1 MTMVSGKK
9 ILTLVLIP
17 ILAIT
22 ALSLINNG
30 KNKDIISLR
39 SGQNLIDGTQTVKIN
54 FQNKEIDTQDLK
66 IYYADAKSRFKPIR
80 GTWSKDAQGA
90 IFKSEKFYPTE
101 FVITSP
107 ANNLTFSIKGS
118 NLAKN
123 IDECINLKDP
133 LDKELCANKLVALTA
148 LKNHNVKES
157 LTIVQDFMEKD
168 INGRTYCHAITHNL
182 GEVATHIY
190 ENYQAASIDGNK
202 ICVEG
207 YYHGIMEAFQIYWDD
222 QEFQSMLS
230 LLCEKY
236 TVGLDQDS
244 CTHGIGHMVM
254 SRQNNDFQKSIKV
267 CQSIPGSELE
277 PGQIYR
283 KQDSC
288 ITGVS
293 MQWGI
298 NYSTGNDEVKKQMYP
313 RKDSP
318 IHICDSFEG
327 DDLNYQA
334 CYADITNVYYYEKNP
349 TELTIKA
356 CQALEG
362 SKQIGCYQSLAMYMQ
377 LIADTTVKDI
387 GKSCATAPLD
397 KAMWRCFSET
407 VTTYM
412 GTLEPNANKIL
423 CAYARE
429 IKRYNEED
437 CQFIMRQSTT

>member
-1 MTMVSGKK
+1 MHSTKK
-9 ILTLVLIP
+9 LFALALTTVLVVGSLVLFSVQESRG
-17 ILAIT
+17 T
-22 ALSLINNG
+22 
-30 KNKDIISLR
+30 ISLR
-39 SGQNLIDGTQTVKIN
+39 EGQNLIDGTQTVKIN
-54 FQNKEIDTQDLK
+54 YSNKEFGIKDLK
-66 IYYADAKSRFKPIR
+66 VYYADAKSRFKPIR
-80 GTWSKDAQGA
+80 GVWTMDAKGA
-90 IFKSEKFYPTE
+90 IFKAEKFYPSAY
-101 FVITSP
+101 IIISP
-107 ANNLTFSIKGS
+107 KNNLSFSIKP
-118 NLAKN
+118 NMLASN
-123 IDECINLKDP
+123 IDECIALSEP
-133 LDKELCANKLVALTA
+133 LDKEICANKLVALTA
-148 LKNHNVKES
+148 LKNHSVKES
-157 LTIVQDFMEKD
+157 LTIVQDFMERD
-168 INGRTYCHAITHNL
+168 VNGRTYCHAITHNL
-182 GEVATHIY
+182 GEIATHIY
-190 ENYQAASIDGNK
+190 KNYQEASSDGNK

-222 QEFQSMLS
+222 QEFQSMLT
-230 LLCEKY
+230 LLCEEY

-254 SRQNNDFQKSIKV
+254 SRQKNDFQKSIKV
-267 CQSIPGSELE
+267 CQSIPGAELE

-298 NYSTGNDEVKKQMYP
+298 NYSTGSDKVKNQMYP
-313 RKDSP
+313 KNDSP

-334 CYADITNVYYYEKNP
+334 CYADITNVYYYESNP

-356 CQALEG
+356 CSALKG

-377 LIADTTVKDI
+377 LIKDTTVKEI

-412 GTLEPNANKIL
+412 GTLEPDANKIL

-429 IKRYNEED
+429 IKRYNEKD
-437 CQFIMRQSTT
+437 CQFIMSQSTT